1 MPYSRLFRFFLTSVV
16 ALVALIIPWYFLSP
30 YLAAPV
36 IAVAGNLMEF
46 AFRWVVGFE
55 VDGVVGTLLT
65 NLKVLANQDGRLVVG
80 QLSPEVNYRTFGYGL
95 ALF

>member
-55 VDGVVGTLLT
+55 VDGVVGKITRGKFKT
-65 NLKVLANQDGRLVVG
+65 A
-80 QLSPEVNYRTFGYGL
+80 
-95 ALF
+95 